1 MPQTFYVATLV
12 DCSILAQGMH
22 YAQTPL
28 DQRHLS
34 SRERRFRL
42 TVQEPFYA
50 CDGPLYLAGYAGI
63 HRFSACMNGV
73 ERVKSGIEGEA
84 CMRPQDAIWQRE
96 HPVLD
101 SPGLPTEPELRS
113 RLLHQEG
120 GIRVVWD
127 SQRVGNSLLQFT
139 LLLKPLGCQNVDVW
153 QQIWLP

>member
-1 MPQTFYVATLV
+1 MLQTFYVATLV
-12 DCSILAQGMH
+12 DCSILAQCMQ

-28 DQRHLS
+28 DQRHLR

-42 TVQEPFYA
+42 TVQEPFYT
-50 CDGPLYLAGYAGI
+50 CDGPLHLSGYAGI
-63 HRFSACMNGV
+63 HRFSAGMNRV
-73 ERVKSGIEGEA
+73 ERVKSGIEGET

-113 RLLHQEG
+113 RLLHEIS

-127 SQRVGNSLLQFT
+127 SQRVGNSLPQF
-139 LLLKPLGCQNVDVW
+139 
-153 QQIWLP
+153 